1 MSSANCG
8 KVFKRILK
16 VIYLLCAVLTVVG
29 LLVGYGFIY
38 RFLEAPPSTLNRE
51 RAPADSKDQ
60 TLYRLSWEGDKTEYE
75 AKVYASQLKTVD
87 ENNAA
92 KFFEEAQEL
101 WHIEPHALEDRYP
114 SYKTR
119 VKVNVPLKA
128 LEKRPN
134 ALYAHIFIQQ
144 KGKLAPH
151 PDVTDPFMVHS
162 RAELAHWKPVYPA
175 PVDSALSFIK
185 FESDMVVDYELVATK
200 GVSWAMVLENHAFTK
215 KELPFG
221 IVIPNSSPS
230 KDKSGKTVYTYNV
243 PLMQNMFTRNDWPEK
258 KLSLQGAPQTMDV
271 ALELQGIKLRWIKP
285 KMVAML
291 MMPAANNLTMTPITV
306 PVADPKHP
314 ERGTKM
320 VRFKPALYV
329 GGESLVDFVGSR
341 GLHVYLHAA
350 LALIAACAVQ
360 MVLGY
365 VVISFFFQPKSAWV
379 GLSRTS
385 FVIQVA
391 LHFLSTLVLAPSI
404 GFVSAVLN
412 PFNSI
417 VVYYVLVM
425 FDIPRDPRKWRE
437 YWKNRRLS
445 QDQQPGYQL
454 LQDTELDE
462 APLSAYSSSSSS
474 SSSSNISERNNRA
487 LPNNDSDDEEG
498 AASAATMA
506 SSPVP
511 IKVDPLEHITN
522 IRKSVDRVAMRWL
535 VLSVGP
541 TLVLTSLLT
550 LFSSK
555 PMSLGSVLAFF
566 VQLCTFLSYVYGA
579 VWLVPQLLVN
589 RRAQSGSLLPPA
601 FHVCVVVLGVVMVV
615 LMCALQL
622 PGVLAKPL
630 WIGYWVSWACNLV
643 AVGQWIKYRSK

>member
-1 MSSANCG
+1 MANANCG
-8 KVFKRILK
+8 TVFRRILK
-16 VIYLLCAVLTVVG
+16 AIYLLSALLTVVA

-38 RFLEAPPSTLNRE
+38 RYLEAAPATLNRE
-51 RAPADSKDQ
+51 RAPPNSKDQ
-60 TLYRLSWEGDKTEYE
+60 TLYHLSWEGDKTEYE
-75 AKVYASQLKTVD
+75 AKVYASQAQNVD
-87 ENNAA
+87 KSNAA

-101 WHIEPHALEDRYP
+101 WHIKPHTLEDRYP
-114 SYKTR
+114 SYKSR
-119 VKVNVPLKA
+119 VKVDVPLKA

-144 KGKLAPH
+144 KGQFAPH
-151 PDVTDPFMVHS
+151 PNVTDPFMVHS
-162 RAELAHWKPVYPA
+162 RAELAYWKLVYPT
-175 PVDSALSFIK
+175 PVDSALPFIK
-185 FESDMVVDYELVATK
+185 FESEMALDYELVATK

-221 IVIPNSSPS
+221 IVTPNSGPS
-230 KDKSGKTVYTYNV
+230 KDKNGKLVYTYNV
-243 PLMQNMFTRNDWPEK
+243 PLLQNMFTRNDWPEK

-271 ALELQGIKLRWIKP
+271 TLELQGIKLRWIGP

-291 MMPAANNLTMTPITV
+291 MMPAANNLTMAPITV
-306 PVADPKHP
+306 PVTDPKHP
-314 ERGTKM
+314 EKGTKM
-320 VRFKPALYV
+320 ARFTPALYI

-350 LALIAACAVQ
+350 LALIAAYAVQ

-365 VVISFFFQPKSAWV
+365 VVMSFFLQPKGAWV

-391 LHFLSTLVLAPSI
+391 LHCLWTLALAPSI
-404 GFVSAVLN
+404 GLMSAVLN
-412 PFNSI
+412 PFNAI
-417 VVYYVLVM
+417 VAYYVLVM

-437 YWKNRRLS
+437 HWKNRHLS

-462 APLSAYSSSSSS
+462 TPLSAYSSSSSAA
-474 SSSSNISERNNRA
+474 SSNVSERNSRP

-498 AASAATMA
+498 AAGAATRP

-511 IKVDPLEHITN
+511 IKVDPHEHITN
-522 IRKSVDRVAMRWL
+522 IRKSVDQAAMRWL

-566 VQLCTFLSYVYGA
+566 VQLCNVLSYVYGA

-601 FHVCVVVLGVVMVV
+601 FHVCVVVLGVLMVV

-622 PGVLAKPL
+622 PGVLARPL
-630 WIGYWVSWACNLV
+630 WIGYWLSWACNLV